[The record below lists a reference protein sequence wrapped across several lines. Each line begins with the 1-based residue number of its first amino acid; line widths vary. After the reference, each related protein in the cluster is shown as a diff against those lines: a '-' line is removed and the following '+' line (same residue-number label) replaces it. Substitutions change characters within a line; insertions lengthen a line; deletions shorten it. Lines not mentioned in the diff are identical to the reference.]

1 MEEEIW
7 KSIKDY
13 EGYYEVSSLGRVRSI
28 ERTIVKNDG
37 RVTTYK
43 ERIIKPHKNNQGYLM
58 VSLYV
63 GGKCKRFLVHRLVA
77 EAFIPNPENKP
88 CVDHINTIRT
98 KNEVTNLRWATYEEN
113 NNNELTNKKQSESR
127 KEYMTEEV
135 KKEISE
141 RSKGKKLSEETKKK
155 MSESKKGK
163 RKGKDNPRSI
173 MLMTILP
180 SGLILEPM
188 CMSDLSKFIN
198 MEITTISRIIKS
210 GKPYKPKK
218 YKYKHLEGLQIFK
231 IPKENNIDKIN

>member
-7 KSIKDY
+7 KPIKDY
-13 EGYYEVSSLGRVRSI
+13 EGCYEVSNLGRVRSI
-28 ERTIVKNDG
+28 KRTIVKNDG

-43 ERIIKPHKNNQGYLM
+43 ERIIKPYKNNQGYLI
-58 VSLYV
+58 VGLYV
-63 GGKCKRFLVHRLVA
+63 KGKHEKFLVHRLVA
-77 EAFIPNPENKP
+77 EAFIPNPDNKP
-88 CVDHINTIRT
+88 CIDHINTIRDD
-98 KNEVTNLRWATYEEN
+98 NIVENLRWATYEEN
-113 NNNELTNKKQSESR
+113 NNNPLTNKKQSESR
-127 KEYMTEEV
+127 KKYMTEEV

-141 RSKGKKLSEETKKK
+141 RSKGRKHSEEAKNKIR
-155 MSESKKGK
+155 EA
-163 RKGKDNPRSI
+163 RKGKYKGKDSPHSV
-173 MLMTILP
+173 MLIAILP

-231 IPKENNIDKIN
+231 IPKENA

>member
-7 KSIKDY
+7 KSIKGC

-43 ERIIKPHKNNQGYLM
+43 GRIIKPYKNNQGYLI

-63 GGKCKRFLVHRLVA
+63 KGKCKKFLVHRLVV
-77 EAFIPNPENKP
+77 EAFIPNTENKP
-88 CVDHINTIRT
+88 CVDHINTIRDD
-98 KNEVTNLRWATYEEN
+98 NRVENLRWATYKEN
-113 NNNELTNKKQSESR
+113 SNNELTNKKQSESR

-141 RSKGKKLSEETKKK
+141 RSKGRNLSEETKKK
-155 MSESKKGK
+155 ISETRKG
-163 RKGKDNPRSI
+163 RYKGKDSPHSI
-173 MLMTILP
+173 ILMTILP

-188 CMSDLSKFIN
+188 CMSDLSKLIN

-231 IPKENNIDKIN
+231 IPKENA

>member
-113 NNNELTNKKQSESR
+113 NNNELTNKKQSESPDDGLRTDDNQSCRYERTHGRSSYRWYSRLDWSRCTCR
-127 KEYMTEEV
+127 KCTW
-135 KKEISE
+135 
-141 RSKGKKLSEETKKK
+141 
-155 MSESKKGK
+155 
-163 RKGKDNPRSI
+163 
-173 MLMTILP
+173 
-180 SGLILEPM
+180 SGRG
-188 CMSDLSKFIN
+188 
-198 MEITTISRIIKS
+198 TGS
-210 GKPYKPKK
+210 GSC
-218 YKYKHLEGLQIFK
+218 
-231 IPKENNIDKIN
+231 